1 MNWSEF
7 KGVLKENEALIL
19 AFEYAAGERVHPSFH
34 LTEIKQA
41 PIISVDCGGAVNGWT
56 EVILQLWEPEDLQ
69 DSAGMPVKKALS
81 IIELVESKIALNPA
95 ATVKVEYGNAD
106 FPTRQMLPSSLEVV
120 GGELLVRL
128 EAEQTQCKALS
139 RGQTC
144 GTPKPKVKLALVG
157 TEGATCTP
165 GSGCC

>member
-7 KGVLKENEALIL
+7 KGALKENVALNL
-19 AFEYAAGERVHPSFH
+19 AFEYAEGKRVHPSFH

-41 PIISVDCGGAVNGWT
+41 PIVSVDCGGAVNGWT
-56 EVILQLWEPEDLQ
+56 EVILQLWEPQELQ

-106 FPTRQMLPSSLEVV
+106 FPTRQMLPSSLEIE
-120 GGELLVRL
+120 GDTLLVSL

-139 RGQTC
+139 RGETC
-144 GTPKPKVKLALVG
+144 GTPKPKLELVG
-157 TEGATCTP
+157 TEGATCSP